1 MKTETNLILVIMATE
16 DVSSKILEPIK
27 IPCSNKKTAAY
38 TALSILVK
46 AYGPDRTKK
55 VKEFLSCMGNH
66 GNVKEQALKC

>member
-55 VKEFLSCMGNH
+55 V
-66 GNVKEQALKC
+66 